1 MGAARPA
8 GPTCGSNN
16 PADINDGTLCRAQ
29 SPAPASTGWDW
40 FSSSIS
46 STISSTASSI
56 SNAYD
61 SAYST
66 ATADYAATKTKL
78 QSMYSSAGQYLR
90 SDYDGARCLYQAA
103 TRAIDLAPA
112 AVYEETG
119 YELKAV
125 LKGLLPGLVQMIVIL
140 GVTTFLGAAIG
151 GIVGFFFGGV
161 GAAPGAAVGGD
172 LGFDIGMAVLTWLG
186 LAFLVESIAS
196 GFVELLHTLKSGVE
210 TAWAARKLTGKAEE
224 NQVERAAHLFASCVA
239 ILVRLILQGIV
250 AYLLKKAAVGATR
263 SAVATARMT
272 QAQGASAVA
281 EANLA
286 ELLGKLRASKLGDGF
301 ADWVEKNW
309 RNLTENPKL
318 KPKVA
323 ETAGGAGGKLAELQ
337 EEGAA
342 RRDQSYD
349 DIADYKQKYQEK
361 EQEAREAGENR
372 RAGGFKSKVT
382 EAIGEDESTQYMQN
396 NYPDYVMDQGFSPG
410 TGFDQVYT
418 QYDAAGNPT
427 GMMIVEAK
435 GPGASLSTNAAKGPQ
450 MSQEWVQNTVT
461 EMTNSSD
468 PATQALG
475 QRLQNALDTG
485 DPPVTGK
492 VIQAQ
497 PGGGAQE
504 IPLPPGPVYNG
515 GQYN

>member
-16 PADINDGTLCRAQ
+16 PADIDDGTLCRAQ
-29 SPAPASTGWDW
+29 SPAPASTGWGW
-40 FSSSIS
+40 FSS
-46 STISSTASSI
+46 ASASV

-61 SAYST
+61 SAYTTVT
-66 ATADYAATKTKL
+66 AGYAATKAKI
-78 QSMYSSAGQYLR
+78 QSTYKSAGHYLH
-90 SDYDGARCLYQAA
+90 SDYEGARCIYQA
-103 TRAIDLAPA
+103 TLRAIDLAPA
-112 AVYEETG
+112 AVYHETG
-119 YELKAV
+119 CELRAV
-125 LKGLLPGLVQMIVIL
+125 LAGLLPGIVQMIVVL

-172 LGFDIGMAVLTWLG
+172 LGFDIGMAALTWLG
-186 LAFLVESIAS
+186 LAFLAKSIAS
-196 GFVELLHTLKSGVE
+196 GFIELLATLKNGVQ
-210 TAWAARKLTGKAEE
+210 TAWAARNLTGRAEQT
-224 NQVERAAHLFASCVA
+224 QVERAAQYFASCVA
-239 ILVRLILQGIV
+239 ILIRLILEGIV

-286 ELLGKLRASKLGDGF
+286 ELLSRLRASRLGDGF

-309 RNLTENPKL
+309 RSLTENPKL
-318 KPKVA
+318 KPKTTESA
-323 ETAGGAGGKLAELQ
+323 AAGGAGGKLAQLQ
-337 EEGAA
+337 DEGAA

-349 DIADYKQKYQEK
+349 DIADYKQTYQAK

-372 RAGGFKSKVT
+372 RAGGFEAKVT
-382 EAIGEDESTQYMQN
+382 EAVGEDEATQYMQN

-418 QYDAAGNPT
+418 QYDEAGNPT

-461 EMTNSSD
+461 DMTNSSD
-468 PATQALG
+468 PGTQALG